1 MPSSVPGRRKPSGRL
16 LKEGRA
22 GPPARGGPS
31 QYHGRA
37 MACPACGFDVDS
49 DFAFC
54 PKCGTRLAA
63 APPPAPEPESDR
75 RMVTVMF
82 ADLSGYTALSETL
95 DAEDLRT
102 LQTELFEQMA
112 ATIRR
117 FDGFVEKFVGDAV
130 MAVFGAPVA
139 HEEDPERALRAA
151 LLLHQRAGELGRR
164 WQARTGRPLSL
175 HIGIHTGPVV
185 AGHLGSEG
193 DAAYA
198 VTGDTVNAASRLQSA
213 AGAGQTVVSHAT
225 WLHTQHA
232 FCFEPLGE
240 LSLKGIAQPMAAYR
254 LEAALN
260 APQSTRG
267 LHAHGLRS
275 ALVGRDAEMEAL
287 QQAFEQMR
295 AGQGRLVRIVAEA
308 GSGKTRLLSE
318 FLERLQAQGRLEDV
332 AVRRAA
338 CSPLG
343 ERAFGVPAALLR
355 DAWGLDTRD
364 PDDTARQ
371 KVAAALVGLGVQEAE
386 MQALSAC
393 LGHVLGLEGEEAH
406 TRYLDPERL
415 KQQIFFA
422 VHAVLERR
430 LQHNPV
436 LMIVED
442 LHWTDAASLEL
453 LRFLLERLCDHPFML
468 LVTQRP
474 APALEAW
481 AERAAATQ
489 TVLRLEPLSA
499 RSSDALLDGLFGPRA
514 LPGALRQRIVE
525 HAGGNPL
532 FLEEMARGLIADG
545 LLVRRGERWI
555 YNPSV
560 SAVQVPQTVHG
571 LLLGRIDR
579 LPAPARAVLR
589 EAAVIGPEF
598 DEALLRSVSSAPESV
613 AQGLDSLLDAGM
625 LAAMPAEDG
634 REFRFRQGLLQ
645 EVAYQSLLLRRR
657 TELHTRIGEALEKQ
671 CGGQPRR
678 LEELQALAHH
688 FRLSV
693 DKVRGARYLVAA
705 GDWARGTYAN
715 DDAIRDYAQALDIL
729 AANKGSEEQRLAVRE
744 RLADVLAPA
753 GRIAEAT
760 QQLFAAREGRSAD
773 GDRVSEAR
781 LLGKIS
787 ALRWEAGDRA
797 EAQECLTTGL
807 ALVDGEAPHIE
818 RAWLYQ
824 RMGELRFR
832 NADNHGALNWTQ
844 RALAHLEALEGR
856 EDADEEERRNA
867 RAAAALALNTQGVA
881 LARLNRLDEAVAQ
894 LERSVAVASQADLPQ
909 AECRAL
915 CNLGVLYSSSH
926 PQRAIEACE
935 RGLETARRIG
945 DLGLQSRL
953 SANLAVAY
961 CTLTNRC
968 DERGVGAA
976 HAAIEIDRSTGQL
989 DHLAVSLVVLAQIY
1003 QCHGDAAR
1011 AMQHYQEALALAEK
1025 SAEPQLL
1032 FPCYEGLATLYLDA
1046 DDGVQAERYMA
1057 LAQDTCQ
1064 RAGLD
1069 PDALVVLPFLC

>member
-1 MPSSVPGRRKPSGRL
+1 
-16 LKEGRA
+16 
-22 GPPARGGPS
+22 
-31 QYHGRA
+31 
-37 MACPACGFDVDS
+37 MACPACGYDADS
-49 DFAFC
+49 EFAFC

-63 APPPAPEPESDR
+63 APPPPPEPESDR

-82 ADLSGYTALSETL
+82 ADLSGFTALAETL
-95 DAEDLRT
+95 DPEDLRA

-112 ATIRR
+112 STIRR

-151 LLLHQRAGELGRR
+151 LLLHRRAGELGER

-185 AGHLGSEG
+185 AGHLGSETN
-193 DAAYA
+193 AAYA
-198 VTGDTVNAASRLQSA
+198 VTGETVNAASRLQSA

-225 WLHTQHA
+225 WLLTQHA
-232 FCFEPLGE
+232 FGFEPLGE
-240 LSLKGIAQPMAAYR
+240 LSLKGMAQPMAAYR

-260 APQSTRG
+260 DPQSTRG
-267 LHAHGLRS
+267 LQAHGLTS
-275 ALVGRDAEMEAL
+275 AMVGREAALEAL
-287 QQAFEQMR
+287 EQAFEQMR
-295 AGQGRLVRIVAEA
+295 AGQGRLLRIVAEA
-308 GSGKTRLLSE
+308 GSGKTRLLTE
-318 FLERLQAQGRLEDV
+318 FLEQLRAQGRLEDV
-332 AVRRAA
+332 VVRRAA

-343 ERAFGVPAALLR
+343 ERAYGVPAALLR
-355 DAWGLDTRD
+355 DAWGLEARE
-364 PDDTARQ
+364 PDEAARQ
-371 KVAAALVGLGVQEAE
+371 KVAAALAGLGVHEAE
-386 MQALSAC
+386 MQALAAC
-393 LGHVLGLEGEEAH
+393 LGHVLGLEDEDAH
-406 TRYLDPERL
+406 TRYLDPEQL

-422 VHAVLERR
+422 VHAVVERR
-430 LQHNPV
+430 LQQNPV
-436 LMIVED
+436 IMIVED

-453 LRFLLERLCDHPFML
+453 LRFLLERLHDRPFML
-468 LVTQRP
+468 MVTQRP
-474 APALEAW
+474 APALETW
-481 AERAAATQ
+481 AQGAGAQ
-489 TVLRLEPLSA
+489 TLLRLEPLSA
-499 RSSDALLDGLFGPRA
+499 RCSDALLDGLFGPRV

-545 LLVRRGERWI
+545 LLTRRGERWV
-555 YNPSV
+555 YNPNVSV
-560 SAVQVPQTVHG
+560 VQVPQTIHG

-579 LPAPARAVLR
+579 LPTPVRAVLR

-598 DEALLRSVSSAPESV
+598 DEGLLRGVASAPASV
-613 AQGLDSLLDAGM
+613 PQALDSLVDAGM

-634 REFRFRQGLLQ
+634 CREFRFRQGLLQ

-671 CGGQPRR
+671 CGGVPRR

-688 FRLSV
+688 FRLGV
-693 DKVRGARYLVAA
+693 DKARGARYLVAA

-729 AANKGSEEQRLAVRE
+729 AAAKGNEEERLAVRE

-760 QQLFAAREGRSAD
+760 QQLSAAREGRSAD

-781 LLGKIS
+781 LLGKIA

-832 NADNHGALNWTQ
+832 NADNQGALAWTQ

-856 EDADEEERRNA
+856 EGADEEERRNA

-894 LERSVAVASQADLPQ
+894 LERSVKVASEADLPQ

-926 PQRAIEACE
+926 PQRAIDACE

-976 HAAIEIDRSTGQL
+976 HDAIDIDRSTGQL

-1003 QCHGDAAR
+1003 QCHGESAR
-1011 AMQHYQEALALAEK
+1011 AMRHYQEALVLAEK

>member
-1 MPSSVPGRRKPSGRL
+1 
-16 LKEGRA
+16 
-22 GPPARGGPS
+22 
-31 QYHGRA
+31 
-37 MACPACGFDVDS
+37 MACPSCGFDVDRE
-49 DFAFC
+49 FAFC
-54 PKCGTRLAA
+54 PKCGTRLATA
-63 APPPAPEPESDR
+63 APPPPAPDSDR

-82 ADLSGYTALSETL
+82 ADLSGFTELSETM
-95 DAEDLRT
+95 DAEDLRS
-102 LQTELFEQMA
+102 LQTELFDQMA
-112 ATIRR
+112 STIRR

-151 LLLHQRAGELGRR
+151 LLLHRRAGALGER
-164 WQARTGRPLSL
+164 WRARTGRPLAL

-185 AGHLGSEG
+185 AGHLGSEK

-198 VTGDTVNAASRLQSA
+198 VTGDTVNAASRLQGA
-213 AGAGQTVVSHAT
+213 AGPGQTVVSHAT
-225 WLHTQHA
+225 WQLTRHA
-232 FCFEPLGE
+232 FGFEPLGE
-240 LSLKGIAQPMAAYR
+240 LALKGIAQPMAAYR
-254 LEAALN
+254 LEAALH
-260 APQSTRG
+260 APQPTRG
-267 LHAHGLRS
+267 LQAHGLTS
-275 ALVGRDAEMEAL
+275 ELVGREPEMKSL
-287 QQAFEQMR
+287 LHAFGQMR

-318 FLERLQAQGRLEDV
+318 FLERLRTQGSLENV
-332 AVRRAA
+332 ALRSAA

-343 ERAFGVPAALLR
+343 ERAYSVPAALLR
-355 DAWGLDTRD
+355 DAWGLDARD
-364 PDDTARQ
+364 LDATARQ
-371 KVAAALVGLGVQEAE
+371 KIAAALTALGLPEAE
-386 MQALSAC
+386 MQALAAC
-393 LGHVLGLEGEEAH
+393 LGHVLGLEGEDTH
-406 TRYLDPERL
+406 TRYLDPEQL

-422 VHAVLERR
+422 VHAVLDRR
-430 LQHNPV
+430 LQQSPV
-436 LMIVED
+436 IMIAED
-442 LHWTDAASLEL
+442 LHWTDAGSLEL
-453 LRFLLERLCDHPFML
+453 LRFLLERLCDRPFML

-481 AERAAATQ
+481 AAGATAQ
-489 TVLRLEPLSA
+489 TLLRLEPLSA
-499 RSSDALLDGLFGPRA
+499 RHSDAMLDSLFGPRT

-532 FLEEMARGLIADG
+532 FIEEMARALIADG
-545 LLVRRGERWI
+545 LLTRRQARWI
-555 YNPSV
+555 YSPGTA
-560 SAVQVPQTVHG
+560 AVQVPQTING

-579 LPAPARAVLR
+579 LAAPVRGVLR

-598 DEALLRSVSSAPESV
+598 DEALLRSVASAPESV
-613 AQGLDSLLDAGM
+613 PQALDALVDAGL
-625 LAAMPAEDG
+625 LASLPAEDG
-634 REFRFRQGLLQ
+634 REFRFRQGLVQ

-657 TELHTRIGEALEKQ
+657 SELHTRIADALERQ
-671 CGGQPRR
+671 CGGVPRR

-688 FRLSV
+688 FRLGS
-693 DKVRGARYLVAA
+693 DKARGARYLVAA

-715 DDAIRDYAQALDIL
+715 ADAIRDYTLALETS
-729 AANKGSEEQRLAVRE
+729 AAGEGGDDQHLVVRE
-744 RLADVLAPA
+744 RLADVLASA

-760 QQLFAAREGRSAD
+760 QHLAAAREGRAQR
-773 GDRVSEAR
+773 GDRMAEAR
-781 LLGKIS
+781 LLGKIAS
-787 ALRWEAGDRA
+787 LRWEAGERA
-797 EAQECLTTGL
+797 EARQCLATGL
-807 ALVDGEAPHIE
+807 ALVEGEEPHIE

-824 RMGELRFR
+824 RMGELLFR
-832 NADNHGALNWTQ
+832 DADNHGALEWTQ
-844 RALAHLEALEGR
+844 RALAHLETLEVGQAVD
-856 EDADEEERRNA
+856 EDERRNA
-867 RAAAALALNTQGVA
+867 RTAAALALNTQGVA
-881 LARLNRLDEAVAQ
+881 LARLDRLDEAVTR
-894 LERSVAVASQADLPQ
+894 LEQSVAVAREADLPQ

-961 CTLTNRC
+961 CTLTSRC

-1003 QCHGDAAR
+1003 QCHGESAR
-1011 AMQHYQEALALAEK
+1011 ALRHYQEALALAEK

-1057 LAQDTCQ
+1057 LARDICD